1 MASMKKVVVLGAGES
16 GVGAA
21 LLARKQGFEVF
32 VSDRGALKQTYRQT
46 LAAHGIAFE
55 EGEHTAPRILD
66 ADLVI
71 KSPGIPEKAPLVQE
85 IRNRKIELVSE
96 IEFASWFAK
105 GTILA
110 ITGTNG
116 KTTTTMLT
124 WHLLRQGGID
134 AALGG
139 NVGKSVALNVL
150 ERESPVHVL
159 ELSSFQLDDIRDFRP
174 HIAMLLNITPD
185 HLDRYAYQM
194 ENYARAK
201 FRIIENQGPEDLF
214 LYNGSDP
221 LTMEYYGKTRIPGK
235 ALAIR
240 LDMVRDGF
248 LNAGG
253 FEFDLNKS
261 RLKGL
266 HNAMNALFA
275 IHAAQAMGVPAELI
289 QEGLSSYVNAPH
301 RMEWVGEIAGVA
313 YYNDS
318 KATNVE
324 AAFYALQAMNQPFVW
339 IVGGQDKGNDY
350 APLVE
355 LVREKARA
363 IVCLGV
369 DNRKIIEAFGPL
381 GKPLVE
387 TGSATAAVQAAA
399 GFARPGDA
407 VLLSPACASFDLFKN
422 YEDRGDQF
430 REAVR
435 DLKRET
441 EN

>member
-1 MASMKKVVVLGAGES
+1 MKKVVVLGAGES

-21 LLARKQGFEVF
+21 LLARKQGFGVF
-32 VSDRGALKQTYRQT
+32 VSDRGALKPEYRET
-46 LAAHGIAFE
+46 LMTEGIAFE
-55 EGEHTAPRILD
+55 EGRHTESQIVD

-71 KSPGIPEKAPLVQE
+71 KSPGIPEKAPLIRE
-85 IRNRKIELVSE
+85 IRNRNIELVSE

-116 KTTTTMLT
+116 KTTTTRLT
-124 WHLLRQGGID
+124 WHLLREGGID

-139 NVGKSVALNVL
+139 NVGKSFASNLL

-185 HLDRYAYQM
+185 HLDRYDYKM
-194 ENYARAK
+194 EHYAKAK
-201 FRIIENQGPEDLF
+201 FRIIENQRPEDLF

-221 LTMEYYGKTRIPGK
+221 VTMEYYRKTKIPGK
-235 ALAIR
+235 TLEIR
-240 LDMVRDGF
+240 GDMVRDGF
-248 LNAGG
+248 LNAGDQV
-253 FEFDLNKS
+253 FDLNKS

-275 IHAAQAMGVPAELI
+275 IHAAQAMGVPAEVI
-289 QEGLSSYVNAPH
+289 QEGLSSFVNAPH
-301 RMEWVGEIAGVA
+301 RMEWVAEIAGVA

-324 AAFYALQAMNQPFVW
+324 SAFYALQAMNQPFVW

-355 LVREKARA
+355 LVRGKARA
-363 IVCLGV
+363 IVCMGV
-369 DNRKIIEAFGPL
+369 DNRKILEAFGSL
-381 GKPLVE
+381 GKSILE
-387 TGSATAAVQAAA
+387 TGSAREAVSVSANLAH
-399 GFARPGDA
+399 PGDA

-430 REAVR
+430 REAVL

-441 EN
+441 EK

>member
-1 MASMKKVVVLGAGES
+1 MKKVVVLGAGES

-21 LLARKQGFEVF
+21 LLAQKQGFEVF
-32 VSDRGALKQTYRQT
+32 VSDRGALKPEYRQE

-55 EGEHTAPRILD
+55 EGVHTESRILD
-66 ADLVI
+66 ADLAI
-71 KSPGIPEKAPLVQE
+71 KSPGIPEKAPLIRE
-85 IRNRKIELVSE
+85 IRNRKIEVISE
-96 IEFASWFAK
+96 IEFASWFTK

-116 KTTTTMLT
+116 KTTTTRLT

-139 NVGKSVALNVL
+139 NVGKSFALNVL

-185 HLDRYAYQM
+185 HLDRYDYQM

-235 ALAIR
+235 AREIR

-253 FEFDLNKS
+253 CEFDLNRS

-301 RMEWVGEIAGVA
+301 RMEWVAEIAGVA

-324 AAFYALQAMNQPFVW
+324 AAFYALQAMTQPFVW

-350 APLVE
+350 TSLVE

-369 DNRKIIEAFGPL
+369 DNRKIIEAFGPT
-381 GKPLVE
+381 GKPLLE
-387 TGSATAAVQAAA
+387 TGSAKAAINAAA

-435 DLKRET
+435 ELKRET

>member
-1 MASMKKVVVLGAGES
+1 MKKVVVLGAGES

-21 LLARKQGFEVF
+21 LLAQKQGFEVF
-32 VSDRGALKQTYRQT
+32 VSDRGALKPEYRQA

-55 EGEHTAPRILD
+55 EGGHTESRILD
-66 ADLVI
+66 ADLAI
-71 KSPGIPEKAPLVQE
+71 KSPGIPEKAPLIRE
-85 IRNRKIELVSE
+85 IRNRKIELISE

-116 KTTTTMLT
+116 KTTTTRLT
-124 WHLLRQGGID
+124 WHLLRQCGID

-139 NVGKSVALNVL
+139 NVGKSFALNVL

-185 HLDRYAYQM
+185 HLDRYDYQM

-221 LTMEYYGKTRIPGK
+221 LTMEYFGKTRIPGK
-235 ALAIR
+235 AQEIR

-253 FEFDLNKS
+253 LEYDLNKS

-301 RMEWVGEIAGVA
+301 RMEWVAEIAGVA

-324 AAFYALQAMNQPFVW
+324 SAFYALQATNQPFVW

-350 APLVE
+350 ASLVE
-355 LVREKARA
+355 FVREKARA

-369 DNRKIIEAFGPL
+369 DNRKIVEAFGSL
-381 GKPLVE
+381 GKPLLE
-387 TGSATAAVQAAA
+387 TGSAKAAVNAAA

-435 DLKRET
+435 ELKRET

>member
-1 MASMKKVVVLGAGES
+1 MKKVVVLGAGES

-21 LLARKQGFEVF
+21 LLAQKQGFEVF
-32 VSDRGALKQTYRQT
+32 VSDRGALKPEYRQA

-55 EGEHTAPRILD
+55 EGGHTESRILD
-66 ADLVI
+66 ADLAI
-71 KSPGIPEKAPLVQE
+71 KSPGIPEKAPLIRE
-85 IRNRKIELVSE
+85 IRNRKIELISE

-116 KTTTTMLT
+116 KTTTTRLT

-139 NVGKSVALNVL
+139 NVGKSFALNVL

-185 HLDRYAYQM
+185 HLDRYDYQM

-301 RMEWVGEIAGVA
+301 RMEWVAEIAGVA

-324 AAFYALQAMNQPFVW
+324 SAFYALQATNQPFVW

-350 APLVE
+350 ASLVE
-355 LVREKARA
+355 FVREKARA

-369 DNRKIIEAFGPL
+369 DNRKIVEAFGSL
-381 GKPLVE
+381 GKPLLE
-387 TGSATAAVQAAA
+387 TGSAKAAVNAAA

-435 DLKRET
+435 ELKRET